1 MISKIRLGIGSGLRF
16 SLLVVSLLV
25 LAGCAGGKGFFSG
38 KSSGVTVEQAAQI
51 AQLKTVAGARQ
62 LWQNGVGGSEA
73 VAFSPAVE
81 KAAVYVADA
90 SGRLARFDPATG
102 RQTWSVD
109 TQHKLSGG
117 VGSGYGLVLVGTIKG
132 EVLAFDEAGKALWKA
147 QVSSEVLSPPQ
158 ADDGVVVVR
167 SGDGRI
173 FGLEAASGKRKWVY
187 QGPTPVLTVRS
198 FAGVLIARGAVFAGF
213 AGGKLAAIS
222 LANGNVGWE
231 ATVAQP
237 RGATELERITDIT
250 SLPVLDNRQ
259 VCAVAYQGR
268 VACFDIA
275 NGRQIWAQDVSSNA
289 GLAMDSDYVYVSED
303 RGAVAA
309 YDKKSGASIWKQEK
323 LGGIKLSAPLV
334 QGERVVVGDAQGN
347 ISFLKHGDG
356 AVVARSGTDG
366 GAIRARPEPLPN
378 GFVVQTVK
386 GGLYA
391 FGNQ

>member
-1 MISKIRLGIGSGLRF
+1 MIKTVLSCPTLRPTF
-16 SLLVVSLLV
+16 MLVLV
-25 LAGCAGGKGFFSG
+25 LALAGCGTRLDFFSK
-38 KSSGVTVEQAAQI
+38 KSSAINQEQAAQI

-62 LWQNGVGGSEA
+62 LWQNSVGGSET

-81 KAAVYVADA
+81 KAAVYAADA

-173 FGLEAASGKRKWVY
+173 FGLEATSGKRKWVY

-198 FAGVLIARGAVFAGF
+198 FAGVLISRGAVFAGF

-250 SLPVLDNRQ
+250 SLPVLDNKQ

-275 NGRQIWAQDVSSNA
+275 NGRQIWAQDASSNA

-309 YDKKSGASIWKQEK
+309 YDKKNGASIWKQEK

-356 AVVARSGTDG
+356 AVVARSSTDG
-366 GAIRARPEPLPN
+366 GAILTRPESLPN